1 MVLCCVCCVNT
12 AVNFFR
18 YVMTKLSVHL
28 HDLHNL
34 RYTTS
39 SAVRVAVSNSCLIV
53 PCHQRRTLSTERG
66 CSRSFFVR
74 CLFFIAYFLSRHM
87 HSPSRSTRKT
97 SLQIYPERARQS
109 NVKNRFEIGDYLE
122 EIDAILLEVDL

>member
-1 MVLCCVCCVNT
+1 
-12 AVNFFR
+12 
-18 YVMTKLSVHL
+18 
-28 HDLHNL
+28 
-34 RYTTS
+34 
-39 SAVRVAVSNSCLIV
+39 
-53 PCHQRRTLSTERG
+53 
-66 CSRSFFVR
+66 
-74 CLFFIAYFLSRHM
+74 M